1 MRRAQVY
8 LLYIPPTTEKKM
20 VLCKKWTL
28 AKPFIGKVTPDN
40 FKLVKEDI
48 PEKLNDGELL
58 CEAVYLTVDPYMRV
72 GAETGNAVGNTLFGE
87 QIAKVIVSKNAKYP
101 VGSIVRMHAGWRTHT
116 LVKDAEKEISRSAE
130 MGDLPLSLM
139 LGAMGMPGMT
149 AYFGFLELC
158 QPKAGETVVVS
169 GAAGAVGSLV
179 GQIAKIKGCK
189 VIGFAGTEEKCKW
202 IKEELGFDFA
212 YNYKKTDVDTALK
225 EAAPDKS
232 VDCYFD
238 NVGGMFTVKVL
249 THMKTFGRVSICGSI
264 SNYNDTSVPT
274 GPLPFF
280 SILKSQ
286 LRVEGFIVS
295 RWYSRWEE
303 GETAM
308 RQWIKEGKIKYKEHV
323 TEGFE
328 KMPDAFMGLFE
339 GRNTGKAIIKM

>member
-1 MRRAQVY
+1 
-8 LLYIPPTTEKKM
+8 M

-40 FKLVKEDI
+40 FKLVEEDI
-48 PEKLNDGELL
+48 SEKLNDGELL

-87 QIAKVIVSKNAKYP
+87 QLAKVIVSKNAKYP
-101 VGSIVRMHAGWRTHT
+101 VGSIVRMRAGWRTHT
-116 LVKDAEKEISRSAE
+116 LVKDAEKEIQRSAE

-189 VIGFAGTEEKCKW
+189 VIGFAGTDEKCRWLK
-202 IKEELGFDFA
+202 ELGFDFA
-212 YNYKKTDVDTALK
+212 YNYKKIDVDTALK
-225 EAAPDKS
+225 EAAPDNG

-249 THMKTFGRVSICGSI
+249 GHMKLFGRVSICGSI

-280 SILKSQ
+280 NILKSQ
-286 LRVEGFIVS
+286 LTVQGFIVL

-303 GETAM
+303 GEKAM

-339 GRNTGKAIIKM
+339 GRNTGKAIVKV

>member
-1 MRRAQVY
+1 
-8 LLYIPPTTEKKM
+8 M

-101 VGSIVRMHAGWRTHT
+101 VGSIVRMRAGWRTHT

-225 EAAPDKS
+225 EAAPDNS

-286 LRVEGFIVS
+286 LRVEGFIVL